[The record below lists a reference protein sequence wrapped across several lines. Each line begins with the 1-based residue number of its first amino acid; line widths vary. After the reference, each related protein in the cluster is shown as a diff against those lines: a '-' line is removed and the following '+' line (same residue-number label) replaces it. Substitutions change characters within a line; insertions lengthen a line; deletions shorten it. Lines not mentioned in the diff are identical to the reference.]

1 MSDAYRWFVGVDWA
15 STAHQVGL
23 RDAKGQVAAEQVFA
37 HNGEGLALLCNW
49 LVEQSGCAPEA
60 IAVAIETPHGPV
72 VEVLLDRGFGVHAL
86 NPKQLDRFRDRHTV
100 AGAKDHRRDARVL
113 ADALR
118 TDPHCFRCLSVVDPR
133 LIELREWSRMA
144 EELQQ
149 ERTRL
154 ANRIRQQLWRYYPQ
168 VLELAEDV
176 TADGLLDL
184 WHLAPTPAAA
194 DRLRS
199 AAVTRKLTEHRI
211 RRLTA
216 TEVLAILRQPAITV
230 APGPSEAAVAHI
242 QMLAVRV
249 RLVNHQL
256 KEATRQ
262 LDELCEQ
269 IASPGQEANPD
280 ARPGDGAIL
289 RSLPG
294 VGRMVLATLLS
305 EASDPLSRRDHQ
317 ALRNLCGV
325 APVTRRSGKRCVVSM
340 RRAAHVR
347 LRLAL
352 YHWSRVAIQHDA
364 ASRSRY
370 AQLRERGHSDP
381 RALRSVAERLLNV
394 ACAMLRD
401 GTLFNPE
408 VARRLPATS

>member
-15 STAHQVGL
+15 SVAHQVGVI
-23 RDAKGQVAAEQVFA
+23 DAKGQITAERVFA
-37 HNGEGLALLCNW
+37 HGGEGLALLCDW

-72 VEVLLDRGFGVHAL
+72 VEALLERGFGVHAI

-100 AGAKDHRRDARVL
+100 AGAKDDRRDARVL
-113 ADALR
+113 ANALR
-118 TDPHCFRCLSVVDPR
+118 TDPHCFRRLSVVDPR
-133 LIELREWSRMA
+133 LIELREWSRMV

-168 VLELAEDV
+168 VLELGDDIV
-176 TADGLLDL
+176 ADWLLDL

-194 DRLRS
+194 ARLRS
-199 AAVTRKLTEHRI
+199 ASVSRKLTEHRI

-216 TEVLAILRQPAITV
+216 GEVLAVLRQPAVTV
-230 APGPSEAAVAHI
+230 APGTAEAAVAHI
-242 QMLAVRV
+242 RMLAARV
-249 RLVNHQL
+249 RLVNGQL
-256 KEATRQ
+256 KETSRK

-269 IASPGQEANPD
+269 IASPGQANGPD
-280 ARPGDGAIL
+280 ARPGDATIL

-370 AQLRERGHSDP
+370 TQLRERGHSHP
-381 RALRSVAERLLNV
+381 RALRSVADRLLNV
-394 ACAMLRD
+394 ACAMLRH
-401 GTLFNPE
+401 GTLFDPE
-408 VARRLPATS
+408 ATRALPATS

>member
-1 MSDAYRWFVGVDWA
+1 MA
-15 STAHQVGL
+15 Q
-23 RDAKGQVAAEQVFA
+23 AAPNSYLPKKSRIA
-37 HNGEGLALLCNW
+37 NCAALSIRL
-49 LVEQSGCAPEA
+49 
-60 IAVAIETPHGPV
+60 AVAIETPHGPV
-72 VEVLLDRGFGVHAL
+72 VETLLERGFGVHAI
-86 NPKQLDRFRDRHTV
+86 NPKQLDRFRDRYTV
-100 AGAKDHRRDARVL
+100 AGAKDDRRDARVL

-118 TDPHCFRCLSVVDPR
+118 TDPHCLRRLSVADPQ

-168 VLELAEDV
+168 VLELGDHIATDW
-176 TADGLLDL
+176 LLDL

-194 DRLRS
+194 ARLRS
-199 AAVTRKLTEHRI
+199 TSVSRKLTKHRI

-216 TEVLAILRQPAITV
+216 GETLAILRQPAITV
-230 APGPSEAAVAHI
+230 APGTAEAAVVAHI
-242 QMLAVRV
+242 RMLAARV
-249 RLVNHQL
+249 RLVNCQL
-256 KEATRQ
+256 KETSRQ

-269 IASPGQEANPD
+269 IASPGQEAHPD
-280 ARPGDGAIL
+280 ARPGDAAVL

-325 APVTRRSGKRCVVSM
+325 APVPRDSEKRCVVSM

-370 AQLRERGHSDP
+370 TQLRERGHSHP
-381 RALRSVAERLLNV
+381 RALRSVADRLLNV
-394 ACAMLRD
+394 ACAMLRH

-408 VARRLPATS
+408 ATRALPTTS

>member
-1 MSDAYRWFVGVDWA
+1 MSDEYRWFVGVDWA
-15 STAHQVGL
+15 SVAHHVGL
-23 RDAKGQVAAEQVFA
+23 IDAEGQITAERVFA
-37 HNGEGLALLCNW
+37 HGGEGLALLCDW

-72 VEVLLDRGFGVHAL
+72 VEALLERGFGVHAI

-100 AGAKDHRRDARVL
+100 AGAKDDRRDARVL

-118 TDPHCFRCLSVVDPR
+118 TDPHCFRRLSVVDPR
-133 LIELREWSRMA
+133 LIELREWSRIV

-168 VLELAEDV
+168 VLELGDDIV
-176 TADGLLDL
+176 ADWMLDL

-194 DRLRS
+194 ARLRS
-199 AAVTRKLTEHRI
+199 ASVSRKLTEHRI

-216 TEVLAILRQPAITV
+216 DEVLAILRQPTVTV
-230 APGPSEAAVAHI
+230 APGTAEAAVAHI
-242 QMLAVRV
+242 RMLAARV
-249 RLVNHQL
+249 RLVNCQL
-256 KEATRQ
+256 KETSRQ

-269 IASPGQEANPD
+269 IASPGQEANLD
-280 ARPGDGAIL
+280 ARPGDAAIL
-289 RSLPG
+289 QSLPG

-325 APVTRRSGKRCVVSM
+325 APVTRRSGKRCVVRM
-340 RRAAHVR
+340 CRAAHVR

-352 YHWSRVAIQHDA
+352 YHLSRVAIQHDS

-370 AQLRERGHSDP
+370 TQLRARGHSHP
-381 RALRSVAERLLNV
+381 RALRSVADRLLNV
-394 ACAMLRD
+394 TCAMLRD
-401 GTLFNPE
+401 GTLLNPE
-408 VARRLPATS
+408 AARKLPSTA

>member
-1 MSDAYRWFVGVDWA
+1 MV
-15 STAHQVGL
+15 
-23 RDAKGQVAAEQVFA
+23 E
-37 HNGEGLALLCNW
+37 ALL
-49 LVEQSGCAPEA
+49 E
-60 IAVAIETPHGPV
+60 
-72 VEVLLDRGFGVHAL
+72 RGFGVHAI

-100 AGAKDHRRDARVL
+100 AGAKDDRRDARVL

-118 TDPHCFRCLSVVDPR
+118 TDPHCFRHLSVVDPR
-133 LIELREWSRMA
+133 LIELREWSRMV

-168 VLELAEDV
+168 VLELGDDIV
-176 TADGLLDL
+176 ADWLLDL

-194 DRLRS
+194 ARLRS
-199 AAVTRKLTEHRI
+199 ASVSRKLTGHRI

-216 TEVLAILRQPAITV
+216 DEVLAVLRQPAVTV
-230 APGPSEAAVAHI
+230 APGTAEAAVAHI
-242 QMLAVRV
+242 RMLAARV
-249 RLVNHQL
+249 RLVNCQL
-256 KEATRQ
+256 KETSGQ

-280 ARPGDGAIL
+280 ARPGDAAIL

-352 YHWSRVAIQHDA
+352 YHWSRVAIQHDS

-370 AQLRERGHSDP
+370 TQLRARGHSHP
-381 RALRSVAERLLNV
+381 RSLRSVADRLLNV

-408 VARRLPATS
+408 GARKLPSTA

>member
-15 STAHQVGL
+15 SVAHQVGL
-23 RDAKGQVAAEQVFA
+23 IDAKGQIIAQPVFA
-37 HNGEGLALLCNW
+37 HGGEGLALLCDW
-49 LVEQSGCAPEA
+49 LVEQSGCAPEV

-72 VEVLLDRGFGVHAL
+72 VEALLERGFGVHAI

-100 AGAKDHRRDARVL
+100 AGAKDDRRDARVL

-118 TDPHCFRCLSVVDPR
+118 TDPHCFRRLSVVDPR
-133 LIELREWSRMA
+133 LIELREWSRMV

-154 ANRIRQQLWRYYPQ
+154 GNRIRQQLWRYYPQ
-168 VLELAEDV
+168 VLELGDEIV
-176 TADGLLDL
+176 ADWLLDL

-194 DRLRS
+194 ARLRS
-199 AAVTRKLTEHRI
+199 ASVARKLTEHRI

-216 TEVLAILRQPAITV
+216 DEVIAILRKPAITV
-230 APGPSEAAVAHI
+230 APGTAQAAVAHI
-242 QMLAVRV
+242 EMLAARV
-249 RLVNHQL
+249 RLVNRQL
-256 KEATRQ
+256 KETSRK
-262 LDELCEQ
+262 LDEMCEQ
-269 IASPGQEANPD
+269 VAGPDQEAHPD
-280 ARPGDGAIL
+280 ARPGDAAIL

-294 VGRMVLATLLS
+294 VGRMVLAILLS

-352 YHWSRVAIQHDA
+352 YHWSWVAIQHDA

-370 AQLRERGHSDP
+370 AQLRERGHSHP
-381 RALRSVAERLLNV
+381 RALRSVADRLLNV
-394 ACAMLRD
+394 ACAMLRH

-408 VARRLPATS
+408 ATRALPTTS